1 MRLIDRT
8 APGQLAINYM
18 WLPTFIGMNSQLL
31 SELESNLTAHVVG
44 KPLTEELLDSAHSEL
59 LDLLV
64 KKFPN
69 QTGLFEYLDGIKF
82 VE

>member
-59 LDLLV
+59 MDLLV